1 MTLKTALRI
10 GCVFVFELLF
20 VDVPV
25 NAEPPNVV
33 IILCDDLGYGD
44 LSCQGHPVIRTPNID
59 RLARDG
65 QRWTTFY
72 ASAPLCNTSR
82 VAMLTGRLPIRIHKS
97 GRNRWQTMP
106 KSEVT
111 IAELLKQKDY
121 ATGYVGKWGVSN
133 FEATGAHPNDQ
144 GFDYYF
150 GLVGSNDTSVRENFR
165 RTYEGVRNST
175 SEDFLISLYRQREAI
190 ESPADQTTL
199 TKRYTEE
206 SVRWVERQT
215 ETGKPF
221 LLFLSHT
228 MPHVPIF
235 CSPEFRGHSTAGL
248 YGDVIEEID
257 WSVGRIIGVLKER
270 NVADNTLVFFS
281 SDNGP
286 WLTYYDLGGSSGPL
300 RDGKLTSWEG
310 GFRVPGV
317 FWWPGTI
324 EPAVIDD
331 IGANV
336 DLIATLATL
345 TGTKL
350 EPGRIFDSLDLS
362 PVLLAGKPSPRTE
375 WFYYG
380 QPGNLWAART
390 GHYKLAYES
399 WESLGKEKERG
410 WRGYDNHQQHKP
422 PLLFNLS
429 TDIGERLDIAAE
441 KPDVV
446 ASIQAAVRRHRESL
460 GGGAQ
465 R

>member
-1 MTLKTALRI
+1 
-10 GCVFVFELLF
+10 
-20 VDVPV
+20 
-25 NAEPPNVV
+25 
-33 IILCDDLGYGD
+33 
-44 LSCQGHPVIRTPNID
+44 
-59 RLARDG
+59 
-65 QRWTTFY
+65 
-72 ASAPLCNTSR
+72 
-82 VAMLTGRLPIRIHKS
+82 
-97 GRNRWQTMP
+97 
-106 KSEVT
+106 
-111 IAELLKQKDY
+111 
-121 ATGYVGKWGVSN
+121 
-133 FEATGAHPNDQ
+133 
-144 GFDYYF
+144 
-150 GLVGSNDTSVRENFR
+150 
-165 RTYEGVRNST
+165 
-175 SEDFLISLYRQREAI
+175 
-190 ESPADQTTL
+190 
-199 TKRYTEE
+199 
-206 SVRWVERQT
+206 
-215 ETGKPF
+215 
-221 LLFLSHT
+221 
-228 MPHVPIF
+228 
-235 CSPEFRGHSTAGL
+235 
-248 YGDVIEEID
+248 VIEEID
-257 WSVGRIIGVLKER
+257 WSVGRIIAVLKER